1 MLVVDQEGMSD
12 GISSSEHLSLAAS
25 MRICFLSMTKSA
37 KIPLVHRAEGWV
49 EMKVMSLCRRW
60 LHSWGHKSVGMYVW
74 VGLCWVRVMLWWGV
88 GGDEGDV
95 SLSSLVAFLG
105 TQVSRDVCMGWVM
118 LGKGYVMV
126 GGGWR

>member
-60 LHSWGHKSVGMYVW
+60 LHSWEGEGEWLVVD
-74 VGLCWVRVMLWWGV
+74 CAWGCV
-88 GGDEGDV
+88 DI
-95 SLSSLVAFLG
+95 
-105 TQVSRDVCMGWVM
+105 
-118 LGKGYVMV
+118 
-126 GGGWR
+126 